1 MHDICSHSSIFYFF
15 ARSIHV
21 HQLKGDIHF
30 NQINLEMSKI
40 LPCQSEHAN
49 WWVIICFS
57 PLYDT
62 NAKFHGQKWQL
73 ERQDTKLAARGSK
86 LLQIYMT
93 SVIIIG
99 VIQGRQNRII

>member
-57 PLYDT
+57 PLVLANWELAIANLYDVSD
-62 NAKFHGQKWQL
+62 NYRG
-73 ERQDTKLAARGSK
+73 DTRETK
-86 LLQIYMT
+86 
-93 SVIIIG
+93 
-99 VIQGRQNRII
+99 